1 MHTYKAHFLFM
12 IEITTGVIFL
22 MTSLYGSAQA
32 ETFGAPSVMKSNEI
46 AKTTATTSS
55 LMTREDME
63 AYLKDEYSDTPIL
76 VDIAR
81 CESTFKQYQ
90 ADGRVVRGLIDNDD
104 IGLMQ
109 INERYHGETAKKLGL
124 DIYKVDGNIEY
135 AKYLYKKFGTQP
147 WSASS
152 KCWSGSR
159 GDLAM
164 I

>member
-1 MHTYKAHFLFM
+1 M

-22 MTSLYGSAQA
+22 MTSLYGSAKA
-32 ETFGAPSVMKSNEI
+32 DTISTTTVIKSNEI
-46 AKTTATTSS
+46 VATTTIATSS
-55 LMTREDME
+55 LKTREDME

-76 VDIAR
+76 IDIAR
-81 CESTFKQYQ
+81 CESTFKQYHE
-90 ADGRVVRGLIDNDD
+90 DGRVVRGLIDSDD

-124 DIYKVDGNIEY
+124 DIYKVDGNVEY